1 MISVPNRR
9 QRLNGSSRLLWVI
22 FSFFL
27 LVSCDAFKKAQTDPE
42 YQPNEDGTLEEI
54 QGTRVYDPEQGR
66 WVIIEEAPKEKMDT
80 VEWTNIP
87 ETRMPPIT
95 SEGMNVPLP
104 RDMAD
109 NRTGG
114 DRNTYDVTVML
125 PFLANR
131 LDASTEEIKNNVSL
145 WSVNFYGGM
154 QLALDQL
161 EAKGLSLRLNVI
173 DTEANPQ
180 RMQRLLEN
188 RTEVRNAQLL
198 IGPYRRENIRM
209 AAEFAK
215 RENVVLVSPYSASAN
230 LTSENPN
237 FIQVSPTLETHCQS
251 LARHALQEFD
261 PENVILVSRDVGIE
275 RQCLD
280 IMMEAYYTMQ
290 GTSNPDTVPQQ
301 YIVPHA
307 EAPYEDIDLLP
318 LVEGKDDLAF
328 VIPSWADETFVYSFL
343 RELDVVCEPE
353 QRVVVYGMP
362 QWVNY
367 QHIDYDYYER
377 FHVRVSSTI
386 FIDDRDQGVI
396 DFKRNYFD
404 RFGTLPDDSA
414 FLGYDVTMYFGGLLS
429 EYGINFQT
437 VLDVNPSEMLHTKFD
452 FQKII
457 EPTTTGAENLPVER
471 YENNFVNILE
481 FRDYRFDRLNR

>member
-1 MISVPNRR
+1 MILVPNHP
-9 QRLNGSSRLLWVI
+9 QLSNGSSRLLWLI
-22 FSFFL
+22 LPFFL
-27 LVSCDAFKKAQTDPE
+27 LMGCDVFKKAQTDPE

-66 WVIIEEAPKEKMDT
+66 WVIIEEAPREKMDT
-80 VEWTNIP
+80 IQWTNIP

-95 SEGMNVPLP
+95 SEGMDVPLP
-104 RDMAD
+104 R
-109 NRTGG
+109 NQTGGASAG
-114 DRNTYDVTVML
+114 DRNTYQVAVML

-131 LDASTEEIKNNVSL
+131 VEESTEEIKSNVSS
-145 WSVNFYGGM
+145 WSINFYGGM
-154 QLALDQL
+154 QLALNKL
-161 EAKGLSLRLNVI
+161 EAEGLAMKVNVI

-180 RMQRLLEN
+180 RMQGLLEN
-188 RTEVRNAQLL
+188 RADVRNAQLI

-209 AAEFAK
+209 AAAFSK
-215 RENVVLVSPYSASAN
+215 RENVILISPYSASAN

-251 LARHALQEFD
+251 LARHAFKEFE
-261 PENVILVSRDVGIE
+261 PENIILVSRDVGIE
-275 RQCLD
+275 QQCVD
-280 IMMEAYYTMQ
+280 IMMQAYYTMQ
-290 GTSNPDTVPQQ
+290 GTSNPDVVPQQ

-377 FHVRVSSTI
+377 FHVRVSSNV
-386 FIDDRDQGVI
+386 FIDDRDPSVI

-404 RFGTLPDDSA
+404 RFGTIPDDPA
-414 FLGYDVTMYFGGLLS
+414 FLGYDVTMYFGELLA
-429 EYGINFQT
+429 EYGMNFQT
-437 VLDVNPSEMLHTKFD
+437 VLDVNSSNMLHTKFD
-452 FQKII
+452 FQKVV

-471 YENNFVNILE
+471 YENSFVNILE
-481 FRDYRFDRLNR
+481 FRDFRFDRLNR

>member
-1 MISVPNRR
+1 M
-9 QRLNGSSRLLWVI
+9 
-22 FSFFL
+22 FSLFL
-27 LVSCDAFKKAQTDPE
+27 LVGCDAFKKAQTDPE
-42 YQPNEDGTLEEI
+42 YKPNQDGTLEEI

-80 VEWTNIP
+80 IQWTNIP

-95 SEGMNVPLP
+95 SEGLDVPLP
-104 RDMAD
+104 R
-109 NRTGG
+109 NQGGNTPVG
-114 DRNTYDVTVML
+114 DRNTYQVAVML

-131 LDASTEEIKNNVSL
+131 VEGEEIQNSVSK
-145 WSVNFYGGM
+145 WSINYYGGM
-154 QLALDQL
+154 QLALDRL
-161 EAKGLSLRLNVI
+161 EAEGVSMKVSII
-173 DTEANPQ
+173 DTEADPT
-180 RMQRLLEN
+180 RMQGLLEK
-188 RTEVRNAQLL
+188 RTEVRNAQLI

-209 AAEFAK
+209 AAAFSK
-215 RENVVLVSPYSASAN
+215 RENVILISPYSASAN

-237 FIQVSPTLETHCQS
+237 FIQVSPTLETHCKS
-251 LARHALQEFD
+251 LARHALDEFA

-280 IMMEAYYTMQ
+280 IMMDAYYTMQ
-290 GTSNPDTVPQQ
+290 GTSNPEVVPQQ
-301 YIVPHA
+301 YVVPHT

-353 QRVVVYGMP
+353 QRVIVYGMP

-377 FHVRVSSTI
+377 FHVRVSSNVY
-386 FIDDRDQGVI
+386 IDDRDPDVV

-404 RFGTLPDDSA
+404 RFGTIPDDSA
-414 FLGYDVTMYFGGLLS
+414 FLGYDVTTYFGELLLQ
-429 EYGINFQT
+429 YGMNFQT
-437 VLDVNPSEMLHTKFD
+437 VLDANPSEMIHTRFD
-452 FQKII
+452 FQKVI

-481 FRDYRFDRLNR
+481 FRDYQFDRLNR

>member
-1 MISVPNRR
+1 MISVPNHPRL
-9 QRLNGSSRLLWVI
+9 LNGSKRVLYLAL
-22 FSFFL
+22 SFFL
-27 LVSCDAFKKAQTDPE
+27 LVGCDAFKKAQTDPE
-42 YQPNEDGTLEEI
+42 FQPNDDGTLDEI

-66 WVIIEEAPKEKMDT
+66 WVIIEEAPSEKMDT
-80 VEWTNIP
+80 IRWTNIP

-104 RDMAD
+104 RDLGV
-109 NRTGG
+109 RVPGS
-114 DRNTYDVTVML
+114 DRSTFQVAVML

-131 LDASTEEIKNNVSL
+131 VDATAGEIKNNVSN
-145 WSVNFYGGM
+145 WSINFYGGM
-154 QLALDQL
+154 QLALDRL
-161 EAKGLSLRLNVI
+161 EAEGLSMNVSVI
-173 DTEANPQ
+173 DTEANPE

-188 RTEVRNAQLL
+188 RADVRNAEL
-198 IGPYRRENIRM
+198 IVGPYRRENIRL
-209 AAEFAK
+209 AAAFSK

-251 LARHALQEFD
+251 LAHHALEDFA
-261 PENVILVSRDVGIE
+261 PENVIFVSRDVGIE

-280 IMMEAYYTMQ
+280 IMMKEHYTMQ
-290 GTSNPDTVPQQ
+290 GTSNPEVVPEK
-301 YIVPHA
+301 YVVPHA

-318 LVEGKDDLAF
+318 LVEGRDDLAF

-377 FHVRVSSTI
+377 FHVRVSSNI
-386 FIDDRDQGVI
+386 FIDDRDPDVI
-396 DFKRNYFD
+396 DFKRNYFE
-404 RFGTLPDDSA
+404 RFGAIPNDPA
-414 FLGYDVTMYFGGLLS
+414 FLGYDVTMYFGELLAQ
-429 EYGINFQT
+429 YGMNFQT
-437 VLDVNPSEMLHTKFD
+437 VLDANASNVLHTRFD
-452 FQKII
+452 FQKVV

-471 YENNFVNILE
+471 YENDFVNILE
-481 FRDYRFDRLNR
+481 FRDYRFERLNR